1 MKRFA
6 YTIPIVTAL
15 ILAVPT
21 AGFAQVRSSVNSRT
35 IPVDALAVTNS
46 AVTLDTTVRCTSGG
60 KPVKCPAKIV
70 VLSD

>member
-1 MKRFA
+1 MKRCA
-6 YTIPIVTAL
+6 CSIPIVTAL
-15 ILAVPT
+15 ILAVPA
-21 AGFAQVRSSVNSRT
+21 AGFAQVRAAVHSRT
-35 IPVDALAVTNS
+35 VPVDALSVTNT